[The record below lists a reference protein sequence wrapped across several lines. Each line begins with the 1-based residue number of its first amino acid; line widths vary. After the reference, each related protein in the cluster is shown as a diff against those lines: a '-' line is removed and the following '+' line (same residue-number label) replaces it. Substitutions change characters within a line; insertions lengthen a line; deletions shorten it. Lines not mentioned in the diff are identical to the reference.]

1 MDEITLL
8 KVASQA
14 YEAVFND
21 DLSTFIL
28 FAKTIAALFIG
39 VNLFQK
45 LMANYSTSGQAF
57 KKSDS
62 KGFSPQEIF
71 TTFLLLVLVITITD
85 LLNIIDNILTL
96 LADETQFKFEKDLG
110 PWATAAKWE
119 DFPDDVS
126 FTVWDKI
133 LLTLENIVNVLS
145 PMALVQALVGALA
158 WILDQMIFIYFLA
171 VRFFVMGII
180 KLISPLIIALS
191 IIDKFRAW
199 ALGLVKI
206 YVRTFLTIIPMLL
219 VAVFAARMYNALYNG
234 LDSIADG
241 AIQTTGAYVVGA
253 STRTP
258 ALLLFVFLKFKLYG
272 KCSEIMKSLMP

>member
-8 KVASQA
+8 KVATKV
-14 YEAVFND
+14 YETVFND

-28 FAKTIAALFIG
+28 FAKTIAGLFIG

-45 LMANYSTSGQAF
+45 LMANYSNGGQPF

-71 TTFLLLVLVITITD
+71 TSFLLLVLVVSITD
-85 LLNIIDNILTL
+85 LLNVIDNVLTL
-96 LADETQFKFEKDLG
+96 LADETQFKFEEDLG

-119 DFPDDVS
+119 DFPDDPT
-126 FTVWDKI
+126 FTIWDKI
-133 LLTLENIVNVLS
+133 LLTLENISKTLNPAS
-145 PMALVQALVGALA
+145 LVQAIVGALA

-171 VRFFVMGII
+171 IRFFVMGII
-180 KLISPLIIALS
+180 KLMSPIIIALS

-199 ALGLVKI
+199 ALGLIKV

-219 VAVFAARMYNALYNG
+219 VAVFAARMYNGLYEGIEDAAGDTISNG
-234 LDSIADG
+234 IYILGS
-241 AIQTTGAYVVGA
+241 T
-253 STRTP
+253 TRTP
-258 ALLLFVFLKFKLYG
+258 ALLLFIFLKFKLYG